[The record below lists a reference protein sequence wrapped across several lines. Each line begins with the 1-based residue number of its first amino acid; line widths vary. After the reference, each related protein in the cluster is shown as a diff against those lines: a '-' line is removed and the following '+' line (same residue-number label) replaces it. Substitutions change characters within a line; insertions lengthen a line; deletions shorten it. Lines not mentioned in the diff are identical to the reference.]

1 MDVDLEF
8 PQDRNDIGLQKDF
21 DVRDGSTVQ

>member
-8 PQDRNDIGLQKDF
+8 PQDRDDVGTQKRF
-21 DVRDGSTVQ
+21 DVRDGETVQ